1 MKLRGWILAGGGLL
15 FACSLGVTAC
25 GPAAPSDETTPSPTP
40 SVQQPPPESAAEI
53 PPAIQKRWDY
63 LNRLRQSDAYSA
75 IDRTLF
81 DQQNHLGVVLA
92 SNLTAGQTA
101 SVMAKV
107 MEALAQKFPDEDMVS
122 GRLRADDSAPQ
133 TWRCEL
139 PCGDRQGHL
148 HAGAV
153 AEERAEL

>member
-1 MKLRGWILAGGGLL
+1 M
-15 FACSLGVTAC
+15 
-25 GPAAPSDETTPSPTP
+25 
-40 SVQQPPPESAAEI
+40 

-107 MEALAQKFPDEDMVS
+107 MEALAQKFPGEDMAWIAYAPTTP
-122 GRLRADDSAPQ
+122 LRKLGAANF
-133 TWRCEL
+133 
-139 PCGDRQGHL
+139 
-148 HAGAV
+148 HAGTGKV
-153 AEERAEL
+153 IFTPEP